1 MRAGTLALLLLST
14 SVGTLSAQEPTA
26 QQRQQAAQA
35 YDRAAALFV
44 QGHFAQAGQWFMTA
58 YRLAPAKAAL
68 LQAVRAYRRAGQ
80 LERAG
85 TLAILLS
92 QEYPN
97 DAPSVELAAEV
108 MEEAGRRALL
118 VTVDCEGCEVE
129 VDGRMLATRAAY
141 VTPDENHRVVG
152 HFGAAHVEEVVHGAA
167 REQRQVRFERPAG
180 AEVVEEELTEGERRR
195 REERRR
201 EEAGPAYKVMSPGVF
216 YVSLAAT
223 VALAGVTVWSGVDTL
238 SGVGAY
244 EANPTREAYEA
255 GQDKERRTNILLG
268 VTAGVAAWTIVTA
281 VLTDFSGR
289 DDEEDDDRVEAA
301 IAPSRGGAQ
310 FMLRGTF

>member
-1 MRAGTLALLLLST
+1 MRAGTLALLLLLMSAST
-14 SVGTLSAQEPTA
+14 LLAQEPTA

-44 QGHFAQAGQWFMTA
+44 QGYFAQAGQWFMTA

-80 LERAG
+80 VERAG

-118 VTVDCEGCEVE
+118 ITVDCEGCEVE
-129 VDGRMLATRAAY
+129 MDGRMLATRAAY
-141 VTPDENHRVVG
+141 VAPNQEHRVVG
-152 HFGAAHVEEVVHGAA
+152 HFGAAHVEETVAGAA
-167 REQRQVRFERPAG
+167 QEQRQVRFERPEG
-180 AEVVEEELTEGERRR
+180 ADIVEEQLTEGERRR

-201 EEAGPAYKVMSPGVF
+201 QEAGPAHKVLSPAVF
-216 YVSLAAT
+216 YVSLVAT
-223 VALAGVTVWSGVDTL
+223 AGLGALSIWSGVDTL
-238 SGVGAY
+238 NGVDAY
-244 EANPTREAYEA
+244 EAMPTLQAYQE

-268 VTAGVAAWTIVTA
+268 VTAGMAAWTILSA
-281 VLTDFSGR
+281 ILTDFSGN
-289 DDEEDDDRVEAA
+289 DDDDDDLEAT
-301 IAPSRGGAQ
+301 IAPSRDGAQ
-310 FMLRGTF
+310 FMLRGAF

>member
-1 MRAGTLALLLLST
+1 MRAGTLALLLLLVGAMSAGT
-14 SVGTLSAQEPTA
+14 SLAQEPTA

-68 LQAVRAYRRAGQ
+68 LQAVRAYRQAGQ
-80 LERAG
+80 IERAG

-118 VTVDCEGCEVE
+118 ITVDCEGCEVE
-129 VDGRMLATRAAY
+129 MDGRILATRAAY
-141 VTPDENHRVVG
+141 VTPGENHRVVG
-152 HFGAAHVEEVVHGAA
+152 HFGAAHVEEVVSGAA
-167 REQRQVRFERPAG
+167 QEQRQVRFERPEG

-201 EEAGPAYKVMSPGVF
+201 EEAGPSYQVLSPAVF
-216 YVSLAAT
+216 YVSLAVTAGLG
-223 VALAGVTVWSGVDTL
+223 ALTIWSGVDTL
-238 SGVGAY
+238 NGVDAY
-244 EANPTREAYEA
+244 EAMPTLQAYQE
-255 GQDKERRTNILLG
+255 GQDKERRTNILIG
-268 VTAGVAAWTIVTA
+268 VTAGMAAWTIVSA
-281 VLTDFSGR
+281 ILTDFSG
-289 DDEEDDDRVEAA
+289 DEEGDDVEAA

-310 FMLRGTF
+310 FVVRGAF